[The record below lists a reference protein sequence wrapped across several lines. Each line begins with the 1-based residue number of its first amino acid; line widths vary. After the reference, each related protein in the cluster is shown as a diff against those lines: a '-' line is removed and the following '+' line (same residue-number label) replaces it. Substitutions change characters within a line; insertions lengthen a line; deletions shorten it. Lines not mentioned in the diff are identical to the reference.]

1 MVFKKCKSGHTKSC
15 LYGEVIDDSN
25 SFCKVLL
32 WYYEVGMTSIFTILL
47 TIYQSLDLQ
56 SPPDY
61 FKRQYTVIHI
71 KGTDGAILYLISFFK
86 PSKIYIFKPLI
97 ACS

>member
-15 LYGEVIDDSN
+15 LCGEVIDDSN

-47 TIYQSLDLQ
+47 TIYQSLD
-56 SPPDY
+56 
-61 FKRQYTVIHI
+61 II
-71 KGTDGAILYLISFFK
+71 
-86 PSKIYIFKPLI
+86 IYSRHQTTLRDNIQ
-97 ACS
+97 